1 MGLFRDFGEW
11 GKAMQNVP
19 IIRPGSLGDGEDE
32 EGALMY
38 GVAEL
43 KSPLQ
48 IHAYMKSNP
57 AETNWSP
64 VMCFILYYC
73 IIFIF
78 YISIV

>member
-1 MGLFRDFGEW
+1 
-11 GKAMQNVP
+11 MQNVP

-43 KSPLQ
+43 KSPLH

-57 AETNWSP
+57 AETN
-64 VMCFILYYC
+64 
-73 IIFIF
+73 
-78 YISIV
+78 